1 MQGFPDWFDFLD
13 QREAMSYK
21 QLGNAVNIGAVYNV
35 IKSLVIR
42 DIDLLSKYPE
52 LTKAILGAP
61 NSPDNQLMEFK
72 SHSYK
77 ERTNSTTIFQPRLVD
92 L

>member
-1 MQGFPDWFDFLD
+1 
-13 QREAMSYK
+13 MSYK

-42 DIDLLSKYPE
+42 DIDLLAKYPD
-52 LTKAILGAP
+52 LTKAILSAP
-61 NSPDNQLMEFK
+61 NSPDDQLIEFK

-77 ERTNSTTIFQPRLVD
+77 EKTDMATTFQPRIVNLEA
-92 L
+92 